1 MRVKRIG
8 IIKRIFVPI
17 VAFLWSAGMSPA
29 LAQSSR
35 AAGNADWDR
44 VVDAAKKE
52 GRVVAAIPPSPELR
66 KGLEEAFTKRFGI
79 VVESVPARGGAII
92 RRIVEESKA
101 GIHYFDL
108 HIGGTESIVKGLLP
122 ENVLDPVEP
131 WFILPEVRD
140 AKNWWGGHIWI
151 DKTKRYIYNFSAYQT
166 ASLWHNTNLVKA
178 EEIRTFDDLLDAK
191 WKGKIGISDPRTPGS
206 GASIWAYMFLIK
218 GEEYL
223 TRLVGQK
230 LFIGRDL
237 RLLTE
242 NLAKGRVSIV
252 LGIGYSESLPFI
264 KAALPIGA
272 LPTPKEGLYTT
283 GGYGHLTIV
292 KNVPHPGAT
301 KVFVNWLLGKEG
313 QEIFSKAMGAPTR
326 RLDVETKW
334 SKDFGVL
341 AAKDGLTLEQ
351 FYRMEN
357 QSEER
362 IYKVRDPAA
371 ALARKLLD

>member
-8 IIKRIFVPI
+8 IIKRLFVPI

-44 VVDAAKKE
+44 VVEAAKKE
-52 GRVVAAIPPSPELR
+52 GRVVASIPPSPELR
-66 KGLEEAFTKRFGI
+66 KGLEEAFSKRFG
-79 VVESVPARGGAII
+79 VAMESIPARGGAII

-122 ENVLDPVEP
+122 ENVLEPVEP
-131 WFILPEVRD
+131 WLILPEVRD
-140 AKNWWGGHIWI
+140 AKQWWGGHIWV
-151 DKTKRYIYNFSAYQT
+151 DNAKRFIYASSAYQT
-166 ASLWHNTNLVKA
+166 ASLWYNSNLLKA
-178 EEIRTFDDLLDAK
+178 EEIRSFDDLLNPK
-191 WKGKIGISDPRTPGS
+191 WKGKIGLSDPRTPGS

-223 TRLVGQK
+223 RRLAGQK
-230 LFIGRDL
+230 LFLTRDL
-237 RLLTE
+237 RLLAE
-242 NLAKGRVSIV
+242 NLAKERVGIA
-252 LGIGYSESLPFI
+252 LGIGYSEFLPF
-264 KAALPIGA
+264 KKVGLPVSA
-272 LPTPKEGLYTT
+272 LPTPKEGLYAT
-283 GGYGHLTIV
+283 GGYGHLTII
-292 KNVPHPGAT
+292 KNPPHPDAT
-301 KVFVNWLLGKEG
+301 KVFVNWFLGKEA

-351 FYRMEN
+351 FHRMEN

>member
-1 MRVKRIG
+1 MKRIG

-44 VVDAAKKE
+44 VVEAAKKE
-52 GRVVAAIPPSPELR
+52 GRVVASIPPSPELR
-66 KGLEEAFTKRFGI
+66 KGLEEAFSKRFG
-79 VVESVPARGGAII
+79 VAMESIPARGGAII

-122 ENVLDPVEP
+122 ENVLEPVEP
-131 WFILPEVRD
+131 WLILPEVRD
-140 AKNWWGGHIWI
+140 AKQWWGGHIWV
-151 DKTKRYIYNFSAYQT
+151 DNAKRFIYASSAYQT
-166 ASLWHNTNLVKA
+166 ASLWYNSNLLKA
-178 EEIRTFDDLLDAK
+178 EEIRSFDDLLNPK
-191 WKGKIGISDPRTPGS
+191 WKGKIGLSDPRTPGS

-223 TRLVGQK
+223 RRLAGQK
-230 LFIGRDL
+230 LFLTRDL
-237 RLLTE
+237 RLLAE
-242 NLAKGRVSIV
+242 NLAKERVGIA
-252 LGIGYSESLPFI
+252 LGIGYSEFLPF
-264 KAALPIGA
+264 KKVGLPVSA
-272 LPTPKEGLYTT
+272 LPTPKEGLYAT
-283 GGYGHLTIV
+283 GGYGHLTII
-292 KNVPHPGAT
+292 KNPPHPSAT
-301 KVFVNWLLGKEG
+301 KVFVNWSLGKEA

-351 FYRMEN
+351 FHRMEN

>member
-44 VVDAAKKE
+44 VVEAAKKE
-52 GRVVAAIPPSPELR
+52 GRVVASIPPSPELR
-66 KGLEEAFTKRFGI
+66 KGLEEAFSKRFG
-79 VVESVPARGGAII
+79 VAMESIPARGGAII

-122 ENVLDPVEP
+122 ENVLEPVEP
-131 WFILPEVRD
+131 WLILPEVRD
-140 AKNWWGGHIWI
+140 AKQWWGGHIWV
-151 DKTKRYIYNFSAYQT
+151 DNAKRFIYASSAYQT
-166 ASLWHNTNLVKA
+166 ASLWYNSNLLKA
-178 EEIRTFDDLLDAK
+178 EEIRSFDDLLNPK
-191 WKGKIGISDPRTPGS
+191 WKGKIGLSDPRTPGS

-223 TRLVGQK
+223 RRLAGQK
-230 LFIGRDL
+230 LFLTRDL
-237 RLLTE
+237 RLLAE
-242 NLAKGRVSIV
+242 NLAKERVGIA
-252 LGIGYSESLPFI
+252 LGIGYSEFLPF
-264 KAALPIGA
+264 KKVGLPVSA
-272 LPTPKEGLYTT
+272 LPTPKEGLYAT
-283 GGYGHLTIV
+283 GGYGHLTII
-292 KNVPHPGAT
+292 KNPPHPDAT
-301 KVFVNWLLGKEG
+301 KVFVNWFLGKEA

-351 FYRMEN
+351 FHRMEN

>member
-1 MRVKRIG
+1 MKRIG

-35 AAGNADWDR
+35 AAGSADWDR

-52 GRVVAAIPPSPELR
+52 GRVVASIPPSPELR
-66 KGLEEAFTKRFGI
+66 RGMEEAFTKRFGI

-122 ENVLDPVEP
+122 ENVLEPVEP
-131 WFILPEVRD
+131 WLILPEVRD
-140 AKNWWGGHIWI
+140 AKQWWGGHIWV
-151 DKTKRYIYNFSAYQT
+151 DNAKRFIYASSAYQT
-166 ASLWHNTNLVKA
+166 ASLWYNSNLLKA
-178 EEIRTFDDLLDAK
+178 EEIRSFDDLLNPK
-191 WKGKIGISDPRTPGS
+191 WKGKIGLSDPRTPGS

-223 TRLVGQK
+223 RRLAGQK
-230 LFIGRDL
+230 LFLTRDL
-237 RLLTE
+237 RLLAE
-242 NLAKGRVSIV
+242 NLAKERVGIA
-252 LGIGYSESLPFI
+252 LGIGYSEFLPF
-264 KAALPIGA
+264 KKVGLPVSA
-272 LPTPKEGLYTT
+272 LPTPKEGLYAT
-283 GGYGHLTIV
+283 GGYGHLTII
-292 KNVPHPGAT
+292 KNPPHPDAT
-301 KVFVNWLLGKEG
+301 KVFVNWFLGKEA

-351 FYRMEN
+351 FHRMEN

>member
-1 MRVKRIG
+1 MKRIG

-35 AAGNADWDR
+35 AAGSADWDR

-79 VVESVPARGGAII
+79 VLESVPARGGAII

-122 ENVLDPVEP
+122 ENVLEPLEP
-131 WFILPEVRD
+131 WLILPEVRD
-140 AKNWWGGHIWI
+140 AKQWWGGHIWV
-151 DKTKRYIYNFSAYQT
+151 DNAKRFIYASSAYQT
-166 ASLWHNTNLVKA
+166 ASLWYNSNLLKA
-178 EEIRTFDDLLDAK
+178 EEIRSFDDLLNPK
-191 WKGKIGISDPRTPGS
+191 WKGKIGLSDPRTPGS

-223 TRLVGQK
+223 RRLAGQK
-230 LFIGRDL
+230 LFLTRDL
-237 RLLTE
+237 RLLAE
-242 NLAKGRVSIV
+242 NLAKERVGIA
-252 LGIGYSESLPFI
+252 LGIGYSEFLPF
-264 KAALPIGA
+264 KKVGLPVSA
-272 LPTPKEGLYTT
+272 LPTPKEGLYAT
-283 GGYGHLTIV
+283 GGYGHLTII
-292 KNVPHPGAT
+292 KNPPHPDAT
-301 KVFVNWLLGKEG
+301 KVFVNWFLGKEA

-351 FYRMEN
+351 FHRMEN

>member
-44 VVDAAKKE
+44 VVEAAKKE
-52 GRVVAAIPPSPELR
+52 GRVVASIPPSPELR
-66 KGLEEAFTKRFGI
+66 KGLEEAFSKRFG
-79 VVESVPARGGAII
+79 VAMESIPARGGAII

-108 HIGGTESIVKGLLP
+108 HIGGTESIGKGLLP
-122 ENVLDPVEP
+122 ENVLEPVEP
-131 WFILPEVRD
+131 WLILPEVRD
-140 AKNWWGGHIWI
+140 AKQWWGGHIWV
-151 DKTKRYIYNFSAYQT
+151 DNAKRFIYASSAYQT
-166 ASLWHNTNLVKA
+166 ASLWYNSNLLKA
-178 EEIRTFDDLLDAK
+178 EEIRSFDDLLNPK
-191 WKGKIGISDPRTPGS
+191 WKGKIGLSDPRTPGS

-223 TRLVGQK
+223 RRLAGQK
-230 LFIGRDL
+230 LFLTRDL
-237 RLLTE
+237 RLLAE
-242 NLAKGRVSIV
+242 NLAKERVGIA
-252 LGIGYSESLPFI
+252 LGIGYSEFLPF
-264 KAALPIGA
+264 KKVGLPVSA
-272 LPTPKEGLYTT
+272 LPTPKEGLYAT
-283 GGYGHLTIV
+283 GGYGHLTII
-292 KNVPHPGAT
+292 KNPPHPDAT
-301 KVFVNWLLGKEG
+301 KVFVNWFLGKEA

-351 FYRMEN
+351 FHRMEN

>member
-1 MRVKRIG
+1 MKRIG

-35 AAGNADWDR
+35 TAGNAEWDR
-44 VVDAAKKE
+44 VVEAAKKE
-52 GRVVAAIPPSPELR
+52 GRVVASIPPSPELR

-122 ENVLDPVEP
+122 ENVLEPVEP
-131 WFILPEVRD
+131 WLILPEVRD
-140 AKNWWGGHIWI
+140 AKQWWGGHIWV
-151 DKTKRYIYNFSAYQT
+151 DNAKRFIYASSAYQT
-166 ASLWHNTNLVKA
+166 ASLWYNSNLLKA
-178 EEIRTFDDLLDAK
+178 EEIRSFDDLLNPK
-191 WKGKIGISDPRTPGS
+191 WKGKIGLSDPRTPGS

-223 TRLVGQK
+223 RRLAGQK
-230 LFIGRDL
+230 LFLTRDL
-237 RLLTE
+237 RLLAE
-242 NLAKGRVSIV
+242 NLAKERVGIA
-252 LGIGYSESLPFI
+252 LGIGYSEFLPF
-264 KAALPIGA
+264 KKVGLPVSA
-272 LPTPKEGLYTT
+272 LPTPKEGLYAT
-283 GGYGHLTIV
+283 GGYGHLTII
-292 KNVPHPGAT
+292 KNPPHPDAT
-301 KVFVNWLLGKEG
+301 KVFVNWFLGKEA

-326 RLDVETKW
+326 RLDVDTKW
-334 SKDFGVL
+334 SKEFGAL

>member
-1 MRVKRIG
+1 MRRCFLLIM
-8 IIKRIFVPI
+8 F
-17 VAFLWSAGMSPA
+17 FLWSGAVSSA
-29 LAQSSR
+29 VAQSAKS
-35 AAGNADWDR
+35 AGQAEWEK
-44 VVDAAKKE
+44 VVEAAKKE
-52 GRVVAAIPPSPELR
+52 GRVVASIPPSPELR

-122 ENVLDPVEP
+122 ENVLEPVEP
-131 WFILPEVRD
+131 WLILPEVRD
-140 AKNWWGGHIWI
+140 AKQWWGGHIWV
-151 DKTKRYIYNFSAYQT
+151 DNAKRFIYASSAYQT
-166 ASLWHNTNLVKA
+166 ASLWYNSNLLKA
-178 EEIRTFDDLLDAK
+178 EEIRSFDDLLNPK
-191 WKGKIGISDPRTPGS
+191 WKGKIGLSDPRTPGS

-223 TRLVGQK
+223 RRLAGQK
-230 LFIGRDL
+230 LFLTRDL
-237 RLLTE
+237 RLLAE
-242 NLAKGRVSIV
+242 NLAKERVGIA
-252 LGIGYSESLPFI
+252 LGIGYSEFLPFK
-264 KAALPIGA
+264 KAGLPVSA
-272 LPTPKEGLYTT
+272 LPTPKEGLYAT
-283 GGYGHLTIV
+283 GGYGHLTII
-292 KNVPHPGAT
+292 KNPSHPNAT
-301 KVFVNWLLGKEG
+301 KVFVNWFLGKEA

-326 RLDVETKW
+326 RLDVDTKW
-334 SKDFGVL
+334 SKEFGAL

>member
-1 MRVKRIG
+1 MKRIG

-35 AAGNADWDR
+35 TAGNAEWDR
-44 VVDAAKKE
+44 VVEAAKKE
-52 GRVVAAIPPSPELR
+52 GRVVASIPPSPELR
-66 KGLEEAFTKRFGI
+66 KGLEEAFSKRFG
-79 VVESVPARGGAII
+79 VAMESIPARGGAII

-122 ENVLDPVEP
+122 ENVLEPVEP
-131 WFILPEVRD
+131 WLILPEVRD
-140 AKNWWGGHIWI
+140 AKQWWGGHIWV
-151 DKTKRYIYNFSAYQT
+151 DNAKRFIYASSAYQT
-166 ASLWHNTNLVKA
+166 ASLWYNSNLLKA
-178 EEIRTFDDLLDAK
+178 EEIRSFDDLLNPK
-191 WKGKIGISDPRTPGS
+191 WKGKIGLSDPRTPGS

-223 TRLVGQK
+223 RRLAGQK
-230 LFIGRDL
+230 LFLTRDL
-237 RLLTE
+237 RLLAE
-242 NLAKGRVSIV
+242 NLAKERVGIA
-252 LGIGYSESLPFI
+252 LGIGYSEFLPF
-264 KAALPIGA
+264 KKVGLPVSA
-272 LPTPKEGLYTT
+272 LPTPKEGLYAT
-283 GGYGHLTIV
+283 GGYGHLTII
-292 KNVPHPGAT
+292 KNPPHPDAT
-301 KVFVNWLLGKEG
+301 KVFVNWFLGKEA

-351 FYRMEN
+351 FHRMEN

>member
-1 MRVKRIG
+1 
-8 IIKRIFVPI
+8 
-17 VAFLWSAGMSPA
+17 MSPA

-79 VVESVPARGGAII
+79 VLESVPARGGSII

-140 AKNWWGGHIWI
+140 AKQWWGGHIWV
-151 DKTKRYIYNFSAYQT
+151 DNAKRFIYASSAYQT
-166 ASLWHNTNLVKA
+166 ASLWYNSDLVKA
-178 EEIRTFDDLLDAK
+178 EEIRSFDDLLNPR
-191 WKGKIGISDPRTPGS
+191 WKGKIGLSDPRTPGS
-206 GASIWAYMFLIK
+206 GASIWAYMLLIK

-223 TRLVGQK
+223 RKLAGQK
-230 LFIGRDL
+230 LFLARDL
-237 RLLTE
+237 RLLAE
-242 NLAKGRVSIV
+242 NLAKERVGIA
-252 LGIGYSESLPFI
+252 LGIGYSEFLPF
-264 KAALPIGA
+264 KKVGLPVSA
-272 LPTPKEGLYTT
+272 LPTPKEGLYAT
-283 GGYGHLTIV
+283 GGYGHLTII
-292 KNVPHPGAT
+292 KNPPHPNAT
-301 KVFVNWLLGKEG
+301 KVFVNWFLGKEA

-326 RLDVETKW
+326 RLDVDTKW

>member
-1 MRVKRIG
+1 
-8 IIKRIFVPI
+8 
-17 VAFLWSAGMSPA
+17 MSPA

-79 VVESVPARGGAII
+79 VLESVPARGGAII

-151 DKTKRYIYNFSAYQT
+151 DKAKRYIYGFSAYQT
-166 ASLWHNTNLVKA
+166 ASIWHNTNLVRA

-206 GASIWAYMFLIK
+206 GASIWAYMLLIK

-223 TRLVGQK
+223 RKLAGQK
-230 LFIGRDL
+230 LFLTRDL
-237 RLLTE
+237 RLLAE
-242 NLAKGRVSIV
+242 NLAKERVGIA
-252 LGIGYSESLPFI
+252 LGIGYSEFLPFM
-264 KAALPIGA
+264 KAGLPVSA
-272 LPTPKEGLYTT
+272 LPTPKEGLYAT
-283 GGYGHLTIV
+283 GGYGHLTII
-292 KNVPHPGAT
+292 KNPPHPSAT

-341 AAKDGLTLEQ
+341 AAKDLLTLEQ

-357 QSEER
+357 QSEEK